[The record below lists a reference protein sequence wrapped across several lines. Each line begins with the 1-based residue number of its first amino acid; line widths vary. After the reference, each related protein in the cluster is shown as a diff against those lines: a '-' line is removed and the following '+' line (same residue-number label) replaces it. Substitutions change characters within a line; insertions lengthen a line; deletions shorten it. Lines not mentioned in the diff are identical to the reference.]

1 MPRKA
6 RIVVEGIPHHIVQ
19 RGNDRRITYES
30 DMDRR
35 IRLQLLEEFSQ
46 RYGLT
51 IWGFCLMTNHDHF
64 LAVPESLDSIA
75 STLRMMNAAYARY
88 FNGRRQG
95 CGHVWQER
103 AYSHPV
109 DDAACWAVL
118 AYIERNPV
126 RAGMVKE
133 ATNYAWSSARFRQ
146 PVYCAPL
153 WLNLDS
159 WRQQFTAE
167 RWNEVLRTSLN
178 EEAMRKRVR
187 DALRSGFPIG
197 SPAFV
202 ENLEA
207 RVGRILRAQKPGPK
221 SAAGSAARSGTGVEL
236 SAGASVSTIAIG

>member
-6 RIVVEGIPHHIVQ
+6 RVVVEGLPHHIVQ
-19 RGNDRRITYES
+19 RGNDRRITYET

-35 IRLQLLEEFSQ
+35 VRLQLLEEFSQ
-46 RYGLT
+46 KHGLN
-51 IWGFCLMTNHDHF
+51 ILGFCLMTNHDHF
-64 LAVPESLDSIA
+64 LAVPERLDSIA

-109 DDAACWAVL
+109 DEAACWAVL

-126 RAGMVKE
+126 RAGMVND
-133 ATNYAWSSARFRQ
+133 ASSYPWSSAKFRQ
-146 PVYCAPL
+146 PFHFAPL
-153 WLNLDS
+153 WLNLDT
-159 WRQQFTAE
+159 WQQQFTFE

-187 DALRSGFPIG
+187 DALRSGFPLG
-197 SPAFV
+197 SQVFV

-207 RVGRILRAQKPGPK
+207 QLGRTLRAQKPGPK
-221 SAAGSAARSGTGVEL
+221 SAGSARSGTGVEL
-236 SAGASVSTIAIG
+236 PVGSAVSTIAIG